1 MGRPPL
7 SGGPFTLESALAGV
21 ALVFAVVL
29 ACTRS
34 LSAAFAVAALP
45 AFVAVLGFLRGR
57 R

>member
-1 MGRPPL
+1 M
-7 SGGPFTLESALAGV
+7 

-34 LSAAFAVAALP
+34 LSAAFAAAALP
-45 AFVAVLGFLRGR
+45 AFVAVPGFLRGR